1 MRKTTHRRSFLTTSL
16 KAAVGIGVLS
26 STTTPKVFA
35 NESRKNDFRIKS
47 FQKYVEVKGKI
58 FDKTGKLPLSNASI
72 QVKFL
77 SPDNKKLEISKNL
90 VTDSQGNYAFL
101 TNIPQREYGK
111 HHKVHFKIAS
121 DSKEYST
128 EISFN
133 NLGAYISS
141 KHWEENVQLGN
152 QLLFPKKESFLNK
165 ATINFNIS
173 FNN

>member
-1 MRKTTHRRSFLTTSL
+1 MRKTTPRRSFLTTSL

-26 STTTPKVFA
+26 STTTSKVFA

-111 HHKVHFKIAS
+111 HYKVLFELAKHGK
-121 DSKEYST
+121 KYNT
-128 EISFN
+128 ELSFN
-133 NLGAYISS
+133 RLGAYISNT
-141 KHWEENVQLGN
+141 HWEENRQLSEA
-152 QLLFPKKESFLNK
+152 LLFPKKESFLNK